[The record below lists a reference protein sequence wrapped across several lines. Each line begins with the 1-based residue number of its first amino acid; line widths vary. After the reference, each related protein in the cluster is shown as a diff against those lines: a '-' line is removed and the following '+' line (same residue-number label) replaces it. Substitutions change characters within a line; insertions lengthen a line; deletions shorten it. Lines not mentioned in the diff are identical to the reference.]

1 MRKGFNS
8 SRGAI
13 RGTIGGAPVGRVG
26 TGGFATVAISFGPF
40 LYLCMKSP
48 AWCRVALLFVQ
59 KTQALA
65 ANFLGSSINLL
76 RHSSEQ
82 KKTGSPPLRSTI
94 ASPSVRCIPH
104 TGSRTNFRDTA
115 SLGTSI
121 GSFLSVA
128 AAPMLFTS
136 LRSRETLHDT
146 IRTQKRNRR
155 IRAINVIG
163 FEDAARGIR
172 INLPYRSVEPSV
184 CRPFRGVKRKAVDSR
199 SCVVRRTG
207 ESTQF

>member
-13 RGTIGGAPVGRVG
+13 RGTIDGAPVGRVG

-40 LYLCMKSP
+40 LCSCLNLP
-48 AWCRVALLFVQ
+48 ACCRAVLLIVQ

-65 ANFLGSSINLL
+65 ANFRGSSMNLL

-82 KKTGSPPLRSTI
+82 KKTGSPPLRSAI
-94 ASPSVRCIPH
+94 ASPSARCIPH
-104 TGSRTNFRDTA
+104 TGSRTSFRDTA

-121 GSFLSVA
+121 GCCLPVE

-146 IRTQKRNRR
+146 IKTQKRNRK

-163 FEDAARGIR
+163 FADAALGIPH
-172 INLPYRSVEPSV
+172 NWPFSSVEPSV
-184 CRPFRGVKRKAVDSR
+184 CRPLRGVKQKAVDSR
-199 SCVVRRTG
+199 SCVARRTR
-207 ESTQF
+207 ESTIP